1 MQVSGRAYE
10 LLNDA
15 LVDAFNLNS
24 LERMVQYGLGERLEV
39 LVPQSNLNMTVFN
52 LIEHYNRQSQVQMLV
67 QAARRYNPT
76 HSQLYQVAQLLERA
90 TSVSSH
96 IGEESR
102 SVGALELE
110 KLVRRHIPMLDATNM
125 RQQMMRVEGR
135 MCLIEH
141 KTLTGKGKAIGS
153 GFLVGPDTVL
163 TNYHV
168 VYDYLAEGKAKHLQV
183 RFDALMREDG
193 VREPDEGIVFAVDEI
208 PVAQPYTAAD
218 PSNVK
223 QGPAPTELD
232 FAILCLSEE
241 AGNMQV
247 GGVTGP
253 RQTKAR
259 RGWLEIPQPAPM
271 LEAGTP
277 LIIYQYPGGRQLMM
291 AIDTEAVIGTVWDGL
306 RLRYRNNTE
315 PGSSGSPVFN
325 FNWQLVAL
333 HHAGEP
339 VEGVATYNQGIPTAK
354 IRQYLVDIEKTH
366 LLGG

>member
-15 LVDAFNLNS
+15 LVDAFNLGS
-24 LERMVQYGLGERLEV
+24 LEMMVQYGLGERLEV

-52 LIEHYNRQSQVQMLV
+52 LIKHYNHQSQVQMLV

-110 KLVRRHIPMLDATNM
+110 KLVRRRIPMLDATNM

-141 KTLTGKGKAIGS
+141 KTLTGKGEAIGS

-183 RFDALMREDG
+183 RFDALMREDR
-193 VREPDEGIVFAVDEI
+193 VREPDEG
-208 PVAQPYTAAD
+208 
-218 PSNVK
+218 
-223 QGPAPTELD
+223 
-232 FAILCLSEE
+232 
-241 AGNMQV
+241 
-247 GGVTGP
+247 
-253 RQTKAR
+253 
-259 RGWLEIPQPAPM
+259 GWLEIPQPAPM